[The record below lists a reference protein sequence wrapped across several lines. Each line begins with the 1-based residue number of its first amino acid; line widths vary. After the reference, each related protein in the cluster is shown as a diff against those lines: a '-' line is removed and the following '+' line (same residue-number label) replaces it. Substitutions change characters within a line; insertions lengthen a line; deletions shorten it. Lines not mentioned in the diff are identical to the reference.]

1 MAIFH
6 QHVGYVSR
14 STGRSS
20 VQCAAYILG
29 EKIVEDRRGITA
41 NYENKSKN
49 GQISYKGT
57 VLPEGV
63 NEKYKDASVLW
74 NAVENNED
82 RVAKEQYKTPETQ
95 NKYLQSARTA
105 QTDEFALPIELSHEA
120 HKRIM
125 DEYIKEFYVSKGLGV
140 TFSKHNDEGN
150 PHAHLEITMR
160 TFKEDGSFSKYK
172 CRSITT
178 RQSLRQRRLLLAE
191 ITNKV
196 LEQNG
201 IDARVDARS
210 FEDQGLNL
218 IPTVHE
224 GWQARDRVERG
235 LQSNLVNE
243 NISIRSKN
251 AEKLMDHATI
261 LFAEL
266 TTNKATFSRGDIIK
280 AVQNRTLDNPNHMQY
295 VYETVLKNAVTV
307 GEDFQGH
314 PRYTSPEYHQKEQ
327 NLLGNLGSLV
337 ESKVDKVISQ
347 STIDFYIENFRKS
360 GGKMSDEQ
368 EIAVRNLCSDRQLSA
383 LVGRAGTGKTTSVL
397 KPIVDLHKQA
407 GFTVMGMSLAAEA
420 AQNLA
425 KETGCVAHSMEH
437 YLYRWDK
444 IVEFEKAL
452 KYKDL
457 SANEFNKITK
467 KLEKYRETLPTEN
480 TVIIVD
486 EAGMS
491 GTHDWNRLINKVIET
506 GAKLIVCG
514 DDRQLKAVSAG
525 DVFRLVVEM
534 GNTLGFKSEVTQIF
548 RQNEDWMRSTSMQ
561 LANQET
567 GEALVTYEQRGHVKE
582 SSSEATMVQAIAD
595 EYVERVVQ
603 NLKDN
608 PTGDPKKHK
617 TGVVMTSTH
626 KVRLDL
632 NTAIRDNLQKNE
644 LIGQDLVAVGGK
656 TFAVGDQILF
666 TKNDHS
672 QWDVKSDS
680 KDFSVQNGTRGTVVS
695 IEEITQ
701 NVEVEGKCFTINTH
715 EFAVRV
721 DDGKDLVRFTLNDY
735 KNIEHAYAMTVHK
748 CQGKTLDW
756 AIAHIGSIQ
765 NMESLYVMLTRHRDD
780 VSIHY
785 NREDYESY
793 KNLVRSIS
801 IGLKDLACDYT
812 IKPENEEFFFN
823 IQDYKQIGQEICE
836 AMRTGEGTDRLM
848 TERKEVAYQIAETW
862 DEHKSFAN
870 QAGLSKEM
878 VEITAGL
885 RVRPMTTHEEKAQ
898 IAVEAYVILANEA
911 RETWNTIRKSCP
923 ASGYKHHDLYPTFD
937 EQRLDRGKAAALVIE
952 FGSLARP
959 FVHEAHKD
967 IGYGMKV
974 IQGQADAVRTLLF
987 QKELRQRAVKS
998 KDMDTLKKLDTLV
1011 AYMDARDLFRSEWSN
1026 YKREEQSLKSTLLEA
1041 SLETLK
1047 ERAQY
1052 HGTQRDVLAYKI
1064 TQEMDEFKTLA
1075 DTIGHS
1081 LNGTQLFDEAE
1092 KGKRHLCVKEYLNA
1106 KGDLGKST
1114 AAYELYSQWQ
1124 GEKAVG
1130 KKEAISHIMKSGIN
1144 PLELIEYAN
1153 VFVRINLKASLSTDK
1168 EKDLFSKLTEYNQRV
1183 EDYKYSLGSCFAV
1196 RMNPNDPFYKS
1207 PNYPHYQAA
1216 IKERD
1221 LAATNLL
1228 ESHSVSDIQSMGGRM
1243 NIYAKNVDANVLEG
1257 RKKDADRT
1265 YLIEAYRTAT
1275 DENFRLEIAH
1285 ELVQLIDAER
1295 AKDFDGKTLKAQ
1307 DQQIQEQDGVTNGQD
1322 MTDQD
1327 AKSTSPVR
1335 GKSKTTRNLYHEHG
1349 ITEKEVRADA
1359 LQFHRNTVMK
1369 SLTNEDDKL
1378 LASQLDQYESL
1389 CIKSSMIYDKCK
1401 KEAKDKDIKTYQTK
1415 SFPEYKAIIGPR
1427 DQVAKGIFDIATSD
1441 EVSSMAQR
1449 LKISEYNVSIE
1460 TLMLRAENGNRDEL
1474 ISKYLKP
1481 VATIKEIIA
1490 RDRAAFALNRL
1501 WKLES
1506 SLGEKDTIRNI
1517 HFAKIDIKELSTNSS
1532 RYQNNVVYKNLKTGE
1547 EQEIFKQVIAYAQ
1560 KCRQTADVF
1569 KTCKTEADAANI
1581 KPWETQ
1587 GYGQYLEL
1595 STQRNALA
1603 HDIKTTPRQEIIHE
1617 ITKKLDIYPKDMD
1630 CKTLWERS
1638 HAHESKVHMERYLT
1652 LAAEVNKNRD
1662 AAEIAKDVTS
1672 KSATLTSENWNRRIQ
1687 LTESAA
1693 YLIEAMNQEKE
1704 AGRGKPTAARLYK
1717 ENADFAQVSDL
1728 AREHVINKV
1737 KAEFQDDPSNSLV
1750 DKLIDYGKLSQEASK
1765 AFIKCIPEKTTNPL
1779 MKQEQDKD
1787 QTHDKTKRPYV
1798 KGDLKPWESPH
1809 HSAYVEICVKRD
1821 DIADSISRK
1830 HDYTSTYVVADKLKV
1845 DITKIDNHTHDHDM
1859 RFAREMLFCEKDK
1872 VEAHAATHLLE
1883 WNNIQCVEEKKSTYR
1898 ILKEKGLVPEDL
1910 KNRID
1915 NYYKLRDRRQPS
1927 PLVENTQSERI
1938 DVPKTSQK
1946 MAQPGR
1952 EQAQEIRTKDS
1963 DIVINNDSRNAYD
1976 NQKQGNK
1983 LTRASY
1989 PIKKEIKTR
1998 TIDVTIKTY
2007 EGDTIKEIEEKLN
2020 DHIDRIVGMFYQKTF
2035 KNTANEIRLG
2045 VTGKISITKQGP
2057 HRGRYK
2063 NFSSGS
2069 GGSMINFMAD
2079 ELGTDFKGGLKNAK
2093 EFLGGNYRA
2102 PEFETKNIEV
2112 KEDKN
2117 WRDDWRVMNPIPQDV
2132 KILTPADIMN
2142 HSYLKK
2148 GLDGNKVIST
2158 HQYKNEDGSVHF
2170 LMVRTDASYAK
2181 TKPLSYCENIKT
2193 GQKRW
2198 IRMAPNNPRPIY
2210 GLDKIYQ
2217 DNINNDLA
2225 RPVLVV
2231 EGEKT
2236 ADAAT
2241 KLYPNYTVVSWS
2253 FGSGSV
2259 GNFDWKILT
2268 GRNVVVFP
2276 DHDDP
2281 GHKAAEKLCQI
2292 LTQHNKEAG
2301 KTPIVSSI
2309 KLPLSEFEPEWDL
2322 ADSLPKGWDDKKM
2335 KTLIE
2340 NHFNTSVRPS
2350 EKAAKNISDLKP
2362 SEFPLSLDTHIATV
2376 LAKSQDLDPKTI
2388 DKMTINQIREQFNV
2402 IDKAYRAENVP
2413 MDVHQKN
2420 HHIKQL
2426 CHISQMAKDSID
2438 QFSREMAPSKAR
2450 ETAIQRG
2457 LLYGA
2462 HIEKADDFKISQS
2475 NIRMER
2481 SMAFHEQFDKNILK
2495 VQDTIQRQHPSLDE
2509 HTVKSLANA
2518 QVTLMTL
2525 TDNKVTFTDFIQK
2538 KANIIESNQKLIA
2551 DGGRD
2556 LAEKMMSYAK
2566 HFGSKETIET
2576 AKNAIIDQIIR
2587 QDSSVLKSSYALVE
2601 SSKSAIVNDL
2611 STHQKEIHQ
2620 RDAQD
2625 RQRLAQREQDQWQR

>member
-41 NYENKSKN
+41 NYENKSKD

-57 VLPEGV
+57 ALPEGV

-74 NAVENNED
+74 NAVETNED
-82 RVAKEQYKTPETQ
+82 QVAKEQYRTPETQ
-95 NKYLQSARTA
+95 SKYLQSARTA
-105 QTDEFALPIELSHEA
+105 QTDEFALPIELSHAA
-120 HKRIM
+120 HKEIM
-125 DEYIKEFYVSKGLGV
+125 DDYIQKFYVSKGLAV
-140 TFSKHNDEGN
+140 TFAKHNDEGN
-150 PHAHLEITMR
+150 PHAHLAITMR
-160 TFKEDGSFSKYK
+160 TFEEDGRFSKYK

-178 RQSLRQRRLLLAE
+178 RQSIRQRRFLLAE

-196 LEQNG
+196 LEKNG

-210 FEDQGLNL
+210 FEDQGLTL
-218 IPTVHE
+218 IPTIHE
-224 GWQARDRVERG
+224 GWQARDRIERG
-235 LQSNLVNE
+235 LESNLVNE
-243 NISIRSKN
+243 NIHIKSEN
-251 AEKLMDHATI
+251 AEKLIDDATI
-261 LFAEL
+261 LFTEL
-266 TTNKATFSRGDIIK
+266 TSHKATFSRGDIIK
-280 AVQNRTLDNPNHMQY
+280 AVQKRTLDNPNHMQY
-295 VYETVLKNAVTV
+295 VYETVLKNAVAI

-327 NLLGNLGSLV
+327 TFLGNLDSLV

-347 STIDFYIENFRKS
+347 STLDSYIENFRLS
-360 GGKMSDEQ
+360 GAKMSDEQ

-397 KPIVDLHKQA
+397 KPLVDLHKQA
-407 GFTVMGMSLAAEA
+407 GFTVIGMSLAAEA

-444 IVEFEKAL
+444 IDEFEKAL
-452 KYKDL
+452 KYKNM
-457 SANEFNKITK
+457 SIQEFNKITK
-467 KLEKYRETLPTEN
+467 KLETYRETLPTEN
-480 TVIIVD
+480 TIIIVD

-491 GTHDWNRLINKVIET
+491 GTHDWNRLVSKVMET

-561 LANQET
+561 FANQET
-567 GEALVTYEQRGHVKE
+567 GEALVNYEQRGHVKE

-595 EYVERVVQ
+595 EYVERVVL

-617 TGVVMTSTH
+617 SGVVMTSTH

-644 LIGQDLVAVGGK
+644 LIGQDLVSVGGK
-656 TFAVGDQILF
+656 TFAIGDQILF

-701 NVEVEGKCFTINTH
+701 KVEVEGKSFTVNTH

-721 DDGKDLVRFTLNDY
+721 DDGKDVVRFSLNDY

-765 NMESLYVMLTRHRDD
+765 NMESLYVMLTRHRED

-793 KNLVRSIS
+793 KNLVKSIS

-836 AMRTGEGTDRLM
+836 AMRTGENTDRLM

-878 VEITAGL
+878 IEITAGL

-898 IAVEAYVILANEA
+898 IAVEAYVVLANES
-911 RETWNTIRKSCP
+911 RETWNTIRKSC
-923 ASGYKHHDLYPTFD
+923 SEGGYKNHDLYPTFD
-937 EQRLDRGKAAALVIE
+937 AQRLDRGKAAALVVE
-952 FGSLARP
+952 FGALARP

-974 IQGQADAVRTLLF
+974 IQGQAEAVRTFLF

-1047 ERAQY
+1047 ERSQY
-1052 HGTQRDVLAYKI
+1052 HGSQRDVLAYKI
-1064 TQEMDEFKTLA
+1064 TQEIDEFKTLA
-1075 DTIGHS
+1075 DTICHS

-1124 GEKAVG
+1124 EEKAVG

-1168 EKDLFSKLTEYNQRV
+1168 EKDLFNKLTEFNQRV

-1221 LAATNLL
+1221 LAATDLL
-1228 ESHSVSDIQSMGGRM
+1228 GSHSVSDIQSMAERM

-1257 RKKDADRT
+1257 RKKDANRA
-1265 YLIEAYRTAT
+1265 YLIEVYRTAT
-1275 DENFRLEIAH
+1275 DEPFRLEIAH
-1285 ELVQLIDAER
+1285 ELVQFIDAER
-1295 AKDFDGKTLKAQ
+1295 AKDLDVKTLKAQ
-1307 DQQIQEQDGVTNGQD
+1307 EQKSQGQDGGTNGQD
-1322 MTDQD
+1322 MTHQD
-1327 AKSTSPVR
+1327 AKSTSPIR
-1335 GKSKTTRNLYHEHG
+1335 GKSKTTSNLYHEHG
-1349 ITEKEVRADA
+1349 ITEKGVRADA
-1359 LQFHRNTVMK
+1359 LQFHRNTVMN

-1378 LASQLDQYESL
+1378 LASLLDQYESL
-1389 CIKSSMIYDKCK
+1389 CIRSSALYQNCK
-1401 KEAKDKDIKTYQTK
+1401 KDAEAQNMKPWESKNY
-1415 SFPEYKAIIGPR
+1415 SAYKKMIGPR
-1427 DQVAKGIFDIATSD
+1427 DQVAKDIFEIATSH
-1441 EVSSMAQR
+1441 EVEKMAQR
-1449 LKISEYNVSIE
+1449 LKISEHNVSMD
-1460 TLMLRAENGNRDEL
+1460 TLVLRAEQGNRDDL

-1481 VATIKEIIA
+1481 AATIKETIV

-1517 HFAKIDIKELSTNSS
+1517 HFAKIDIKELSTHSS
-1532 RYQNNVVYKNLKTGE
+1532 RYQNNVVYKNLQTGE
-1547 EQEIFKQVIAYAQ
+1547 EQEVFKQVIAYTQ
-1560 KCRQTADVF
+1560 KCRQTAEIF

-1587 GYGQYLEL
+1587 AYGEYLEL
-1595 STQRNALA
+1595 SGQRNALA
-1603 HDIKTTPRQEIIHE
+1603 HDIKTIPRQEIILE

-1638 HAHESKVHMERYLT
+1638 HAHESKGHMDRYLT
-1652 LAAEVNKNRD
+1652 LANEVNQNRD
-1662 AAEIAKDVTS
+1662 AAGVDRDVTV
-1672 KSATLTSENWNRRIQ
+1672 KSATVTADNWNRRIQ

-1693 YLIEAMNQEKE
+1693 YLIKAMDQEKE
-1704 AGRGKPTAARLYK
+1704 AGRGKPTAGRLYK
-1717 ENADFAQVSDL
+1717 ENADFAQVNDL

-1750 DKLIDYGKLSQEASK
+1750 DKLIEYGKLSQEASK
-1765 AFIKCIPEKTTNPL
+1765 AFTKCLPEKTIQPL

-1809 HSAYVEICVKRD
+1809 HPVYVETCVKRD
-1821 DIADSISRK
+1821 DIANSISRK

-1872 VEAHAATHLLE
+1872 AEAHAATHLLE

-1910 KNRID
+1910 KTRLD
-1915 NYYKLRDRRQPS
+1915 TYYKFRDGKQQA
-1927 PLVENTQSERI
+1927 PLVEKIQSVGELLQTQKILANNPKQETPQSQGSAIEE
-1938 DVPKTSQK
+1938 VKTSHTYYRSYVK
-1946 MAQPGR
+1946 RADFKVEELCNDLSARVDDITFKLMGEKPTKSSAR
-1952 EQAQEIRTKDS
+1952 EFRFGNKGSFVVTRQGP
-1963 DIVINNDSRNAYD
+1963 
-1976 NQKQGNK
+1976 KQGSYFNFESGTGGGILHFIADRLGFDGDMKKAIDWGKDYLGGRYDDITLTTAVSKPSKTTEKVTNWRVISPVPFDVKTPTPMDIADNK
-1983 LTRASY
+1983 YLS
-1989 PIKKEIKTR
+1989 
-1998 TIDVTIKTY
+1998 
-2007 EGDTIKEIEEKLN
+2007 GL
-2020 DHIDRIVGMFYQKTF
+2020 F
-2035 KNTANEIRLG
+2035 KNGEKVTAIHAYKHE
-2045 VTGKISITKQGP
+2045 TGA
-2057 HRGRYK
+2057 
-2063 NFSSGS
+2063 
-2069 GGSMINFMAD
+2069 INF
-2079 ELGTDFKGGLKNAK
+2079 LVVRTL
-2093 EFLGGNYRA
+2093 
-2102 PEFETKNIEV
+2102 
-2112 KEDKN
+2112 DK
-2117 WRDDWRVMNPIPQDV
+2117 
-2132 KILTPADIMN
+2132 
-2142 HSYLKK
+2142 
-2148 GLDGNKVIST
+2148 DGNKST
-2158 HQYKNEDGSVHF
+2158 LPLTYREKEDTKF
-2170 LMVRTDASYAK
+2170 RTWGWK
-2181 TKPLSYCENIKT
+2181 GIEGERTL
-2193 GQKRW
+2193 
-2198 IRMAPNNPRPIY
+2198 Y
-2210 GLDKIYQ
+2210 GLERLEHNK
-2217 DNINNDLA
+2217 NNSI
-2225 RPVLVV
+2225 LVV

-2236 ADAAT
+2236 ADSAR
-2241 KLYPNYTVVSWS
+2241 KLYPEYTVISWS
-2253 FGSGSV
+2253 NGSGAV
-2259 GNFDWKILT
+2259 GKTNWAPLT
-2268 GRNVVVFP
+2268 GRNVVIWP
-2276 DHDDP
+2276 DNDA
-2281 GHKAAEKLCQI
+2281 GGYKAADKIVETLNDLNRDAKKSPTIATIPVPKGFPEK
-2292 LTQHNKEAG
+2292 
-2301 KTPIVSSI
+2301 
-2309 KLPLSEFEPEWDL
+2309 WDL
-2322 ADSLPKGWDDKKM
+2322 ADDFPEGWNKDK
-2335 KTLIE
+2335 
-2340 NHFNTSVRPS
+2340 
-2350 EKAAKNISDLKP
+2350 AKRFIDRHLDKVQSQEMTKSANLKP
-2362 SEFPLSLDTHIATV
+2362 SQQPLSFERHITEV
-2376 LAKSQDLDPKTI
+2376 LAKASNLDQKDI
-2388 DKMTINQIREQFNV
+2388 DKKTVGQIQDQFKIIERAYQSEN
-2402 IDKAYRAENVP
+2402 ISLDDK
-2413 MDVHQKN
+2413 QKN

-2426 CHISQMAKDSID
+2426 CCISLEAKDTID
-2438 QFSREMAPSKAR
+2438 LFSSDMTPSQSRK
-2450 ETAIQRG
+2450 TALERVV
-2457 LLYGA
+2457 LYGVF
-2462 HIEKADDFKISQS
+2462 IEKADDFKISKQYLP
-2475 NIRMER
+2475 MEK
-2481 SMAFHEQFDKNILK
+2481 SIAFHEQFEKNILK
-2495 VQDTIQRQHPSLDE
+2495 AQDTIQREHPKLDE
-2509 HTVKSLANA
+2509 QTVKSLAHA
-2518 QVTLMTL
+2518 QVTLVAL
-2525 TDNKVTFTDFIQK
+2525 TENKVTFTDFIQQK
-2538 KANIIESNQKLIA
+2538 VDIIQSNQKLIA

-2556 LAEKMMSYAK
+2556 LAEKMIPYAT

-2587 QDSSVLKSSYALVE
+2587 QDPSVLKSSYALVE

-2611 STHQKEIHQ
+2611 SNYQKEIQQ
-2620 RDAQD
+2620 RDIQE
-2625 RQRLAQREQDQWQR
+2625 RQRMEQRQKNNQMER